1 MSNSDKFIKAIDTI
15 GDKHALGIIKLLLNN
30 DERFCEIQR
39 GLKLNPIT
47 LTSRLRKLEEADMV
61 WRSPGTF
68 NKLSVVYGLTV
79 KGKKLKSVI
88 NSIEAIS
95 KQF

>member
-1 MSNSDKFIKAIDTI
+1 MSNDDKFLKAADVV
-15 GDKHALGIIKLLLNN
+15 GDKHALGVIKLLLNN

-47 LTSRLRKLEEADMV
+47 LTSRLRKLEAAGMV

-68 NKLSVVYGLTV
+68 NKLSVVYGLTS
-79 KGKKLKSVI
+79 KGKKLRPVI
-88 NSIEAIS
+88 KSIEAIA